1 MITARLKKHQVC
13 QRIPELRINNVALAK
28 ICRNV
33 VRRRVGGK
41 QLTFFAPL
49 KSVLPAFLS
58 KQRVAWFIEARRIS
72 FMQGARDSGQTFFCI
87 KSEPA
92 GVKIDMNPLMLE
104 FLAFCLAPYVQR
116 KMQSGLV
123 QVSVFGR
130 LLCAIDKASM
140 SFEIRAFLTFIEVGQ
155 ANPPAPLSFAKLL
168 EMPPESTSWEFTFSR
183 SQEIRT
189 LKREYENKSS
199 FSRQVG

>member
-1 MITARLKKHQVC
+1 
-13 QRIPELRINNVALAK
+13 
-28 ICRNV
+28 
-33 VRRRVGGK
+33 
-41 QLTFFAPL
+41 
-49 KSVLPAFLS
+49 
-58 KQRVAWFIEARRIS
+58 
-72 FMQGARDSGQTFFCI
+72 MQGARDSGQTFFCI

-92 GVKIDMNPLMLE
+92 GVKINMNPLMLE

-123 QVSVFGR
+123 QVSLFGR